1 MIYFVSLSVFT
12 GVTLSLVVLLLIV
25 KNKLSPAGKNKII
38 INEDKSKS
46 IEVSSGT
53 NLLNALVNEGI
64 LLPSACGGGGT
75 CGLCKLQVLEGGG
88 EILPTELG
96 HITRSEKKDQVRLAC
111 MMRVRDDLKIKI
123 PDEIFNISAYDAE
136 VVSNDNV
143 STYIK
148 ELILKVDDSQTF
160 EFKEGTYIQIE
171 VPPYENIKF
180 SDFDIDDQYIE
191 EWESEGLLNLTASSS
206 EEVIRAYSIANAP
219 YEKDV
224 ILTIRIA
231 NPPKDKPDVM
241 PGLGTSYLFTLKPG
255 DKVRFTGPYGDFF
268 VKDTDNEICFVG
280 GGAGMA
286 PMRCHIL
293 HLLNTL
299 DSKRKITFWYGA
311 RSVREIFYED
321 LFRDLEKKHD
331 NFKFYIAL
339 SEPIESEKWDGMTGY
354 IHQALYD
361 NYIKQHNSPE
371 DIEYYLCGPPIMVES
386 VIKMLINEGVEEDSI
401 LFDAF

>member
-136 VVSNDNV
+136 VVSNDNI

-231 NPPKDKPDVM
+231 NPPEDKPDVM